1 MDFGLAEGDAD
12 AEDGALTI
20 LPDPDGDENGAIQK
34 LPALA
39 DLFVSGV
46 QDHVGITSQRAITP
60 GLEFEIELG
69 GAGADL
75 GRADGMAAEF
85 LNDFGDFAG
94 GDSLDI
100 HLGEGEQEGF
110 FAAGSFFE
118 SAGIKIH
125 AVADLRNTEQE
136 GANTGG
142 EGFGF
147 ESIGTP
153 QAILTTLVRA
163 GLQDGGAFLDHGLV
177 DEQSQALGKAGGTF
191 GGEEL
196 QNGCQKLR
204 INWVG
209 HVCVF
214 VGCVCCTPTGN
225 HTGQPPANFAQA
237 PSGAGCARLATL
249 AFAPPP
255 PEGAL
260 RSRRTQLQNKLYTG
274 KPTYSKRQSPPTG
287 GPNPSSTKC
296 VPLAKK
302 SFSNPL
308 PEPVKNQA
316 AKSSQTGLNLAPFM
330 PDPFFTLALMQ
341 FCGLSTS

>member
-46 QDHVGITSQRAITP
+46 QDHVRIAFQRAITP

-85 LNDFGDFAG
+85 LDDFGDFAG
-94 GDSLDI
+94 GDPLDI

-136 GANTGG
+136 GADTGG

-153 QAILTTLVRA
+153 QAILATLVGA
-163 GLQDGGAFLDHGLV
+163 GLQNGRAFLDHGLV
-177 DEQSQALGKAGGTF
+177 DEQAQALGKAGRTF

-204 INWVG
+204 INLVG

-237 PSGAGCARLATL
+237 PSGADCARLATL
-249 AFAPPP
+249 C
-255 PEGAL
+255 L
-260 RSRRTQLQNKLYTG
+260 RSAAPGRGAQIAK
-274 KPTYSKRQSPPTG
+274 
-287 GPNPSSTKC
+287 NPITEQTLHR
-296 VPLAKK
+296 LAKWPGCIFSEPSINSRHHEITPSGQSHGRVPRK
-302 SFSNPL
+302 S
-308 PEPVKNQA
+308 EK
-316 AKSSQTGLNLAPFM
+316 
-330 PDPFFTLALMQ
+330 PFFINFVLH
-341 FCGLSTS
+341 

>member
-46 QDHVGITSQRAITP
+46 QDHVGIASQRAITP
-60 GLEFEIELG
+60 RLEFEIELG

-85 LNDFGDFAG
+85 LDDFGDFAG

-118 SAGIKIH
+118 STGIKIH
-125 AVADLRNTEQE
+125 AVADLRNTEQK
-136 GANTGG
+136 GANAGG

-153 QAILTTLVRA
+153 QAILATLVGA
-163 GLQDGGAFLDHGLV
+163 GLQDGGAFLNHGLV
-177 DEQSQALGKAGGTF
+177 DEQAQALGKAGGTF

-204 INWVG
+204 IKLVG

-274 KPTYSKRQSPPTG
+274 FPPHAKPLRSPT
-287 GPNPSSTKC
+287 
-296 VPLAKK
+296 
-302 SFSNPL
+302 
-308 PEPVKNQA
+308 
-316 AKSSQTGLNLAPFM
+316 M
-330 PDPFFTLALMQ
+330 PIECYADSPYP
-341 FCGLSTS
+341 

>member
-46 QDHVGITSQRAITP
+46 QDHVRIASQRAITP

-85 LNDFGDFAG
+85 LDDFGDFAG
-94 GDSLDI
+94 GDPLDI
-100 HLGEGEQEGF
+100 HLGESEQEGF

-136 GANTGG
+136 GADTGG

-153 QAILTTLVRA
+153 QAILATLVGA
-163 GLQDGGAFLDHGLV
+163 GLQNGRAFLDHGLV
-177 DEQSQALGKAGGTF
+177 DEQAQALGKAGRTF

-204 INWVG
+204 INLVG

-274 KPTYSKRQSPPTG
+274 
-287 GPNPSSTKC
+287 C
-296 VPLAKK
+296 
-302 SFSNPL
+302 
-308 PEPVKNQA
+308 
-316 AKSSQTGLNLAPFM
+316 
-330 PDPFFTLALMQ
+330 
-341 FCGLSTS
+341 

>member
-46 QDHVGITSQRAITP
+46 QDHVGIASQRAITP

-69 GAGADL
+69 GAGTDL

-85 LNDFGDFAG
+85 LDDFGDFAS
-94 GDSLDI
+94 GDPLDI

-136 GANTGG
+136 GADTGG

-153 QAILTTLVRA
+153 QAILATLVGA
-163 GLQDGGAFLDHGLV
+163 GLQNGGAFLDHGLV
-177 DEQSQALGKAGGTF
+177 DEQAQALGKAGGTF

-196 QNGCQKLR
+196 QNGCQKLS
-204 INWVG
+204 INLVG

-214 VGCVCCTPTGN
+214 IGCVCHPN
-225 HTGQPPANFAQA
+225 RKPHWPAPGELRASPFRGRLRSARY
-237 PSGAGCARLATL
+237 ARLRSA
-249 AFAPPP
+249 APGR
-255 PEGAL
+255 GA
-260 RSRRTQLQNKLYTG
+260 QI
-274 KPTYSKRQSPPTG
+274 
-287 GPNPSSTKC
+287 
-296 VPLAKK
+296 A
-302 SFSNPL
+302 
-308 PEPVKNQA
+308 KNQITE
-316 AKSSQTGLNLAPFM
+316 QTLHRQLEQQQLPL
-330 PDPFFTLALMQ
+330 DLQ
-341 FCGLSTS
+341 

>member
-46 QDHVGITSQRAITP
+46 QDHVGIASQRAITP

-85 LNDFGDFAG
+85 LDDFGDFAG

-125 AVADLRNTEQE
+125 AVADLRNTEQK
-136 GANTGG
+136 GANAGG

-153 QAILTTLVRA
+153 QAILATLVGA
-163 GLQDGGAFLDHGLV
+163 GLQDGGAFLNHGLV
-177 DEQSQALGKAGGTF
+177 DEQAQALGKAGGTF

-204 INWVG
+204 IKLVG

-214 VGCVCCTPTGN
+214 VGCVCCTSTEN

-274 KPTYSKRQSPPTG
+274 I
-287 GPNPSSTKC
+287 
-296 VPLAKK
+296 
-302 SFSNPL
+302 
-308 PEPVKNQA
+308 
-316 AKSSQTGLNLAPFM
+316 
-330 PDPFFTLALMQ
+330 
-341 FCGLSTS
+341 

>member
-39 DLFVSGV
+39 DFFVSGV
-46 QDHVGITSQRAITP
+46 QDHVGTASQRAITP

-85 LNDFGDFAG
+85 LDDFGDFAG

-153 QAILTTLVRA
+153 QAILATLVGA

-177 DEQSQALGKAGGTF
+177 DEQAQALGKAGGTF

-204 INWVG
+204 INLVG

-214 VGCVCCTPTGN
+214 LLVVFT
-225 HTGQPPANFAQA
+225 A
-237 PSGAGCARLATL
+237 PQQETTL
-249 AFAPPP
+249 ASPRRISRKPLPGPAAL
-255 PEGAL
+255 GSL
-260 RSRRTQLQNKLYTG
+260 RSPSLRRPRKGRSGREERNYRTNFT
-274 KPTYSKRQSPPTG
+274 PA
-287 GPNPSSTKC
+287 SS
-296 VPLAKK
+296 ASSKK
-302 SFSNPL
+302 SLYFI
-308 PEPVKNQA
+308 Q
-316 AKSSQTGLNLAPFM
+316 
-330 PDPFFTLALMQ
+330 
-341 FCGLSTS
+341 